1 MIQVSSLLKD
11 ALHLFYP
18 HQCISCGDD
27 VLHFDKMICNYCF
40 DNLPRTQFSS
50 LAENSIDRI
59 FYGRLNL
66 KAAHSEFY
74 FSKGQLIQSLIHQ
87 LKYNGNKEVGV
98 YLGQLMGQS
107 LLMNNRFKEIDFIVP
122 VPMFRQKEI
131 KRGYNQADIIA
142 QGVADAMQI
151 PIAKDLVQ
159 RIQFTSTQ
167 TKKDRTE
174 RWDNVK
180 NTFMI
185 KDELLF
191 KNKSILLIDDV
202 ITTGAT
208 LESCGETI
216 LKIPGAILSIA
227 TLAYAIV

>member
-27 VLHFDKMICNYCF
+27 VLPFDKMICNPCF
-40 DNLPRTQFSS
+40 ENLPRTQFSY
-50 LAENSIDRI
+50 LTENNIDRI

-74 FSKGQLIQSLIHQ
+74 FSKGQLIQNLIHQ
-87 LKYNGNKEVGV
+87 LKYKGNKEIGV

-107 LLMNNRFKEIDFIVP
+107 LLLNHRFKEIDFIVP
-122 VPMFRQKEI
+122 VPMFKQKEI

-142 QGVADAMQI
+142 QGVADAMEI

-180 NTFMI
+180 NTFRI
-185 KDELLF
+185 RDEQLL
-191 KNKSILLIDDV
+191 KNKSVLLVDDV

-208 LESCGETI
+208 LESCGESI

-227 TLAYAIV
+227 TLAYAAV

>member
-27 VLHFDKMICNYCF
+27 VLPFDKMICNYCF
-40 DNLPRTQFSS
+40 ENLPRTQFSS
-50 LAENSIDRI
+50 LSENSIDRI

-151 PIAKDLVQ
+151 PVAKDLVQ

-185 KDELLF
+185 KNEQLF
-191 KNKSILLIDDV
+191 KNKSVLLIDDV

-216 LKIPGAILSIA
+216 LQIPGAILSIA